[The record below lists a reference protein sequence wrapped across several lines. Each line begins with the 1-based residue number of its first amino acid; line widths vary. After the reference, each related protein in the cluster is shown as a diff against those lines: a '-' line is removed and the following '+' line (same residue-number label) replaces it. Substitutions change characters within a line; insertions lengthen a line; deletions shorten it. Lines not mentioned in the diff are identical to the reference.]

1 LWSSSLSGIKGVSA
15 LALAATI
22 TGAAAVAAD
31 RPLVIV
37 ITGESNSGGIGLNSQ
52 ATSAELQPRP
62 SVQIMNLTNGLF
74 SFEPLQLGV
83 NNLRDHDRLEGYYS
97 TCHGFENELANA
109 VETNAF
115 PGFKQVYLIK
125 TGQGGS
131 TIQQWAGEAPGGYWS
146 QFMQRIEAGKRQ
158 LPANPRWVVWFS
170 LGIND
175 AIAGTP
181 VAQWKKDVIAHL
193 KRIKTQL
200 PGATILMTQ
209 FQSMGYPQI
218 NEALAAIADEEAN
231 VFVIDSSKAELRDT
245 NHWS

>member
-1 LWSSSLSGIKGVSA
+1 
-15 LALAATI
+15 
-22 TGAAAVAAD
+22 
-31 RPLVIV
+31 
-37 ITGESNSGGIGLNSQ
+37 
-52 ATSAELQPRP
+52 
-62 SVQIMNLTNGLF
+62 
-74 SFEPLQLGV
+74 
-83 NNLRDHDRLEGYYS
+83 
-97 TCHGFENELANA
+97 
-109 VETNAF
+109 
-115 PGFKQVYLIK
+115 
-125 TGQGGS
+125 
-131 TIQQWAGEAPGGYWS
+131 
-146 QFMQRIEAGKRQ
+146 MQRIEAGKRQ

-245 NHWS
+245 NHWSYAGLKTVTDRLIEATRRELGTVSKASDP